1 MLHYVVSDYLATGEG
16 STRCILITMAYPAA
30 EDYEESGSHMNPD
43 GSFHF
48 EMPKLKEGVTPKG
61 IALREF
67 KKEFGDYY
75 AIGAEYITE
84 EEFINRWARHCPSY
98 IIKMI
103 EDQRDQTRAAGN
115 IYYASKLHVNYS

>member
-48 EMPKLKEGVTPKG
+48 EMPKLKEGVTPKD

-75 AIGAEYITE
+75 AIGAEYVTE
-84 EEFINRWARHCPSY
+84 EEFINRWARHCPTY
-98 IIKMI
+98 ITKII
-103 EDQRDQTRAAGN
+103 EDQKDGQRAAGN